1 MNLGDNMELKEG
13 MICKHF
19 KGETLVEKNIYQI
32 LAVNVSYMGENSI
45 DLSNIVIYKS
55 LFQDGKVFA
64 REYDDLVCE
73 LTDEQKEMYHQIQR
87 VEPLSDD
94 ELLQINDEEFK
105 DKKLAYIEEKY
116 GTKKTV

>member
-32 LAVNVSYMGENSI
+32 LAINVTYTGDNGI
-45 DLSNIVIYKS
+45 DLSNMVIYKPM
-55 LFQDGKVFA
+55 FQEGKVFA

-73 LTDEQKEMYHQIQR
+73 LTDEQKEEFHQSQR
-87 VEPLSDD
+87 VEPLTDD
-94 ELLQINDEEFK
+94 ELLQIKDEEFVF
-105 DKKLAYIEEKY
+105 KKLEYINEKY
-116 GTKKTV
+116 GQKKTV

>member
-1 MNLGDNMELKEG
+1 MELKEG

-32 LAVNVSYMGENSI
+32 LAVNVTYTGDNGI
-45 DLSNIVIYKS
+45 DLSNMVIYKP
-55 LFQDGKVFA
+55 LFQEGKVFA

-73 LTDEQKEMYHQIQR
+73 LTDEQKEMYHQTQR
-87 VEPLSDD
+87 VEPLNDE
-94 ELLQINDEEFK
+94 ELLQIKDEGFAT
-105 DKKLAYIEEKY
+105 KKLKYISEKY